1 MAIKQ
6 FNTYADAFTHLQAR
20 HRDDVCEIMHCTYE
34 NLYYIVKH

>member
-6 FNTYADAFTHLQAR
+6 FNTLAAAEIYLQAR